1 MKSNRLI
8 DIQRHC
14 FRLRELLGQL
24 DPFKYMLAIDWL
36 DIAAGVESVEVTT
49 AKYDNSTVYCR
60 GAFEYEAKRS
70 ELLSHLTTKLT
81 IFNFIWGSFES
92 IAEALELPSLPKG
105 LKQVGD
111 GIVVRT
117 LWFLKQNYDS
127 EKRLAFYDEELNF
140 LCTFAPGHG
149 FYNDNRR
156 KSKKSNKSKK
166 VNNHKKV
173 NFSDYADLNGLGL
186 DIVRRSRNALA
197 HGSAVMPIPDSW
209 GDGKTELLTSE
220 YQHLRLVDASS
231 RIVLLTV
238 QMLLFAHLKGEGV
251 IVGCLLDED
260 GDWMESTVE
269 VALQKIHLQTELT
282 D

>member
-1 MKSNRLI
+1 MKKDQLI
-8 DIQRHC
+8 DIQEHC
-14 FRLRELLGQL
+14 FKLRELLSQL
-24 DPFKYMLAIDWL
+24 DQFKYMLAIDWL

-49 AKYDNSTVYCR
+49 AKYDDSTAYCR

-81 IFNFIWGSFES
+81 IFNFVWGSFES
-92 IAEALELPSLPKG
+92 VAEALELSSLPKR

-111 GIVVRT
+111 SIVIRT
-117 LWFLKQNYDS
+117 LWSLKQNYDS
-127 EKRLAFYDEELNF
+127 EARLAFYDEELAV
-140 LCTFAPGHG
+140 LLKLAPRHG
-149 FYNDNRR
+149 FHNDNRR
-156 KSKKSNKSKK
+156 KSKKPNKSKK

-197 HGSAVMPIPDSW
+197 HGSAVMPIPDDW
-209 GDGKTELLTSE
+209 GEGKIELSVSE
-220 YQHLRLVDASS
+220 CQHLKFVNTST

-238 QMLLFAHLKGEGV
+238 QMLLLSNLQDKGQ
-251 IVGCLLDED
+251 IVEWLLDEE
-260 GDWMESTVE
+260 GDWIESTAKR
-269 VALQKIHLQTELT
+269 ALREIHLQTEET